1 MSTGLETW
9 NQNIPE
15 NIGALYPGAGGI
27 EVPLAIIGIV
37 TWIAW
42 HVIQIRRE
50 NASIEEDLNEVLNTP
65 EKMEEALEL
74 SEAGTIVQSVG
85 SKSPQLRYFAHD
97 RHNAENGK
105 TGGTKGAAAAGS

>member
-27 EVPLAIIGIV
+27 EIPLVIIGLI
-37 TWIAW
+37 TWVVW
-42 HVIQIRRE
+42 HVVQIRRE
-50 NASIEEDLNEVLNTP
+50 NASFEEDLRSVLNTP
-65 EKMEEALEL
+65 DKMEEALEL

-85 SKSPQLRYFAHD
+85 SKGPQLKHFAHE
-97 RHNAENGK
+97 RHNK
-105 TGGTKGAAAAGS
+105 KSGGGGGGSAS

>member
-15 NIGALYPGAGGI
+15 AIGALYPGAGWV
-27 EVPLAIIGIV
+27 EVPLVLIGLA
-37 TWIAW
+37 TWITW

-50 NASIEEDLNEVLNTP
+50 NASFEEDLNEVLNTP

-85 SKSPQLRYFAHD
+85 SKSPQLRYFAHQ
-97 RHNAENGK
+97 RHNAQNGK
-105 TGGTKGAAAAGS
+105 TGGAEAS